1 MRRSCS
7 HRRRMAG
14 AARIVAGL
22 VAAGAIL
29 ATLAACSSEGSGSA
43 GSSAGGGEERVVR
56 LVTYDGYAL
65 PEQAAAAFRK
75 KTGAKIEVVANGDAG
90 TMLTRA
96 LLAAGAPEGD
106 VLFGVDNTL
115 ATRAATGGLLEAFTP
130 SAIGSVEQSSRLPGA
145 MGKVLTPIDRGDVC
159 INVDASWFAE
169 HATPPPTSLEQLTE
183 PVYRDLLVVPS
194 PVTSSPGLAFLI
206 GTIQARGD
214 RWPDYWKALKDN
226 GVRVRPSWAD
236 AYNTDYTVSGGDRPL
251 VVSYASSPPA
261 EVLGSDGR
269 RSEPVSTIMADSCV
283 SQVEYAGVLA
293 GAEHPDLAR
302 QLVEFM
308 LTPTWQEALPLS
320 NYVLPIVAGTTL
332 PPEFQKWAV
341 VPETPRT
348 IDPVEIGRNRDR
360 WIEQWRSI
368 ME

>member
-1 MRRSCS
+1 SG
-7 HRRRMAG
+7 G
-14 AARIVAGL
+14 ASG
-22 VAAGAIL
+22 
-29 ATLAACSSEGSGSA
+29 GS
-43 GSSAGGGEERVVR
+43 RTVR

-65 PEQAAAAFRK
+65 PKDAAAAFTK
-75 KTGAKIEVVANGDAG
+75 ETGARIEVVANGDAG

-130 SAIGSVEQSSRLPGA
+130 KGIGSVEQSARLPGA

-159 INVDASWFAE
+159 INVDASWFAA
-169 HATPPPTSLEQLTE
+169 HATPPPTSLEQLTQ
-183 PVYRDLLVVPS
+183 PAYRDLLVVPS

-206 GTIQARGD
+206 GTIQAHGD

-226 GVRVRPSWAD
+226 GVRVRPSWDD

-261 EVLGSDGR
+261 EVLGSEGKR
-269 RSEPVSTIMADSCV
+269 TEPVSTIMADSCV

-293 GAEHPDLAR
+293 GAEHPDIAR
-302 QLVEFM
+302 RLVEFM

-320 NYVLPIVAGTTL
+320 NYVLPIVAGTAL

-341 VPETPRT
+341 VPATPRA